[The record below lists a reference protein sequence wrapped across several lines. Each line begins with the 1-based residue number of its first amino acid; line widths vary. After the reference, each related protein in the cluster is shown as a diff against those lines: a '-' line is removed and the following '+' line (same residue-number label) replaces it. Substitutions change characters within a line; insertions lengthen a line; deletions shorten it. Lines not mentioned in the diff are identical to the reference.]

1 MIKVAI
7 LGSTGSIGTQ
17 ALEVIAANPD
27 IFKVQVLTAH
37 ANHRLLRQQI
47 ERFRPEMAVLTDE
60 QAAHELLKQGVPSE
74 VRFCRGVTALELA
87 ASVDET
93 DVVLNALVGFAGL
106 APSVA
111 CINAGRTLAIANKE
125 TLVAAGAL
133 VMELARKKQVAV
145 VPVDSEH
152 SAIAQCLAGEQ
163 SSAISRLL
171 LTASG
176 GPLRGCKQTIL
187 PA

>member
-37 ANHRLLRQQI
+37 GNHRLLRQQI
-47 ERFRPEMAVLTDE
+47 ERFKPKMAVLTDG
-60 QAAHELLKQGVPSE
+60 QAANELLKQGLPSE
-74 VRFCRGVTALELA
+74 VGFYQGEAALESA
-87 ASVDET
+87 ASFEGT

-133 VMELARKKQVAV
+133 VMELAREKQVAV

-152 SAIAQCLAGEQ
+152 SAIDQCLVGEK
-163 SSAISRLL
+163 SSAIS
-171 LTASG
+171 
-176 GPLRGCKQTIL
+176 PQ
-187 PA
+187 